1 MSSLNIYCEWTNGIL
16 FLSSWKQLCL
26 KVHSACFVAP
36 LFPSLLFQ
44 ILWSWGQF
52 AFTVNFQRLTRNLP
66 ANAFLKLCCSAVL
79 SFPDSFLVCL
89 CFLVLWQLTST
100 QALNTVNWHNT
111 LKQRVNKHRNRLC
124 WLLVINAEMVRL
136 SLKFV
141 CTEQK
146 YVS

>member
-16 FLSSWKQLCL
+16 FLSSWNQLCL

-36 LFPSLLFQ
+36 HFPSLLFQ
-44 ILWSWGQF
+44 RLWSWGQF
-52 AFTVNFQRLTRNLP
+52 AFTVNFQRLTLK
-66 ANAFLKLCCSAVL
+66 FLQVL
-79 SFPDSFLVCL
+79 FLNCAALHCWASLTVL
-89 CFLVLWQLTST
+89 FLRFLVLWQLTST

-124 WLLVINAEMVRL
+124 WLLVINAEMVRF